1 MARGLAGCDSS
12 RPGRRST
19 RCRSGGGKAIR
30 TEEHPEKG
38 AHRTKVLQVGKA
50 GGLHG
55 SAVEAISARFTRVLC
70 QRGVAPRLSSWK
82 PGPRMDRAT
91 GAPGGRQQATEGRRK
106 CLSLGDAAHS
116 GGSGVVKHRALPAR
130 RRWRKSSADVAG
142 KSTRRGWSKQSWVA
156 VDRQAAPWSVVAG
169 KSQDGLTHARA
180 SSEPSPLQS
189 PLTRRA
195 GGHRAG

>member
-1 MARGLAGCDSS
+1 MPEGIPDSGGRAVHAVMPARRNHRIAAGRWASSVLAKHRERETSRGVARGLAGCDSS
-12 RPGRRST
+12 RSGRRSM

-91 GAPGGRQQATEGRRK
+91 GAPGGRQHATEGRRK
-106 CLSLGDAAHS
+106 CLPLGDAAHS

-130 RRWRKSSADVAG
+130 RRWRKSSADVQG
-142 KSTRRGWSKQSWVA
+142 NRR
-156 VDRQAAPWSVVAG
+156 D
-169 KSQDGLTHARA
+169 
-180 SSEPSPLQS
+180 
-189 PLTRRA
+189 A
-195 GGHRAG
+195 GGRSSHG